1 MSRVMAREDSF
12 RYVRYSFAIFSLIS
26 LLVVGVEG
34 WRNGISITTLATR
47 AAIIVVGI
55 RFICSITIGVLRGYE
70 EIQGS

>member
-1 MSRVMAREDSF
+1 MAGQDSF
-12 RYVRYSFAIFSLIS
+12 RYVRYAFAVFSLIS

-34 WRNGISITTLATR
+34 WRNGISITTLAIR

-55 RFICSITIGVLRGYE
+55 RFVCSITIGVLRGYE

>member
-1 MSRVMAREDSF
+1 MAGQDSF
-12 RYVRYSFAIFSLIS
+12 RYVRYAFAVFSLIS
-26 LLVVGVEG
+26 LLVIGVEG
-34 WRNGISITTLATR
+34 WRNGISITTLAIR